1 MSLGVRL
8 LDDGESSVFGVY
20 EECALSFNDSVKT
33 TMSEIKMGDKFSHK
47 GGGTFLADVDGVLMM
62 SSLVLLLWL
71 LLLLL
76 IVLSAKSSG

>member
-1 MSLGVRL
+1 MMSLGVRL

-20 EECALSFNDSVKT
+20 LACASSFNDSVRT

-62 SSLVLLLWL
+62 SSLVLVLW
-71 LLLLL
+71 LLL
-76 IVLSAKSSG
+76 IVLSVKSSG